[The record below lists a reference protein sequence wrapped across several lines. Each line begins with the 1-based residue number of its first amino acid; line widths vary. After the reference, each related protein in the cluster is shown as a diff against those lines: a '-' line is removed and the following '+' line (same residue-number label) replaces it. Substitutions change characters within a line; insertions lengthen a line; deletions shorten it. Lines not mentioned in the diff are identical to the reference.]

1 MQDDDLKKENKMGI
15 RIISD
20 DASRTDS
27 PQSKKK
33 SYDHSFENF
42 QDFTLMDDIPDVK
55 RDDLYMAKAKNA
67 LNTGKKEK
75 TEIHNE
81 DWSNVH
87 VGGMDLRNA
96 SVSHAVKADTLKTDK
111 RQGGDQGKKIEAVFG
126 DGRQE
131 ETLSAVPED
140 LAIIDE
146 SVADFSHGDL
156 GEGEDI
162 SIVAP
167 ERSVEGQLED
177 RGDVTKPQMPVA
189 RSGTGASESQGA
201 IARRHSEIKLKA
213 EEIRNAT
220 EAEEGRRLRIG
231 ERLVSLGL
239 ITKDQLNVALQEKKI
254 TGRMIGEVLVDLG
267 FIDEETLT
275 AVLAEAAGFDVFD
288 PKHTIVDGDALALVE
303 KKIAVK
309 HKVLPLS
316 MDDHYVY
323 VAMSDPY
330 DVLAMDALRQFI
342 PKGKQIKPVV
352 TTASVISE
360 AIDAAYGYS
369 SSISDILKE
378 LEEGTH
384 DDVTS
389 LKDNEI
395 YSHPIVRL
403 VNALVIDAVKMG
415 VSDLHFEPEENF
427 VRLRYRL
434 DGVLFTAQILHKQH
448 WNGIS
453 QRLKLLA
460 EMNIA
465 DKLSPQDGRF
475 GLNAGGKDV
484 DFRVSSLPT
493 VHGENIVLRVLDKS
507 ASIMPLEK
515 LGFSPEN
522 MKKIKASQTKP
533 EGIIIVT
540 GPTGSGKS
548 TSLYSMLNEINNV
561 EINIQTLEDPVEYS
575 LPMIRQTHVREG
587 VLEFADGIRALLR
600 QDPDIIF
607 IGEIR
612 DKTTAEMALKAA
624 MTGHQVYTTLHTND
638 SFGAIPRLLDL
649 GLKPGMIAGAIIAVF
664 AQRLTRCLCPNCK
677 EAYKPNQEEC
687 RILSVN
693 SANPP
698 TIYRA
703 RQGGCERCGGQGYKG
718 RVAVAEILTFDEDM
732 DELLARGE
740 SKAELKMLAEKKGF
754 KNMRDDGILKVLDG
768 ITDLQALSRVVD
780 LYK

>member
-1 MQDDDLKKENKMGI
+1 MQNDDYNKDRKEE
-15 RIISD
+15 IITLTDEGEVVTIPSNSPVSPSAQPA
-20 DASRTDS
+20 ASKPR
-27 PQSKKK
+27 
-33 SYDHSFENF
+33 YEASFENF
-42 QDFTLMDDIPDVK
+42 QDFTIMDDIPDAKV
-55 RDDLYMAKAKNA
+55 DDLYMGKAKDS
-67 LNTGKKEK
+67 LSTGRNEK
-75 TEIHNE
+75 SQVHNE
-81 DWSNVH
+81 DWSNVN
-87 VGGMDLRNA
+87 VGGMDLRSGSVTNA
-96 SVSHAVKADTLKTDK
+96 NIKSPVSSTSSDLSKNKDEVAIEIELEPIELSKDNEEPSRNTASSADAAKSVDNSQLPAQYKV
-111 RQGGDQGKKIEAVFG
+111 GGD
-126 DGRQE
+126 
-131 ETLSAVPED
+131 
-140 LAIIDE
+140 
-146 SVADFSHGDL
+146 
-156 GEGEDI
+156 
-162 SIVAP
+162 
-167 ERSVEGQLED
+167 
-177 RGDVTKPQMPVA
+177 
-189 RSGTGASESQGA
+189 SQGA
-201 IARRHSEIKLKA
+201 IARRHTEIKIKA
-213 EEIRNAT
+213 EEARAG
-220 EAEEGRRLRIG
+220 AESADSRKNRIG
-231 ERLVSLGL
+231 DRLVSMGL
-239 ITKDQLNVALQEKKI
+239 ITPDQLNVALQEKKI

-267 FIDEETLT
+267 FIDEATLT

-303 KKIAVK
+303 KKIASK
-309 HKVLPLS
+309 YKVLPLS
-316 MDDHYVY
+316 MNESFVF

-330 DVLAMDALRQFI
+330 DVLAMDALRKFI
-342 PKGKQIKPVV
+342 PRALQIKPVV
-352 TTASVISE
+352 TTATVIME

-369 SSISDILKE
+369 SSITEIMKE
-378 LEEGTH
+378 LEEGAH
-384 DDVTS
+384 QDIAS
-389 LKDNEI
+389 LKDNEV

-434 DGVLFTAQILHKQH
+434 DGVLFTAQILHRQH

-493 VHGENIVLRVLDKS
+493 VYGENIVLRVLDKTS
-507 ASIMPLEK
+507 AIMPLEK

-522 MKKIKASQTKP
+522 LKKIKTSQSKP

-548 TSLYSMLNEINNV
+548 TSLYSMLNEINDV

-587 VLEFADGIRALLR
+587 VLEFADGIKALLR

-607 IGEIR
+607 IGEVR

-649 GLKPGMIAGAIIAVF
+649 GLKPGMIAGAIIAIF
-664 AQRLTRCLCPNCK
+664 AQRLTRVLCKNCK
-677 EAYKPNQEEC
+677 EAYKPTQEEC

-693 SANPP
+693 SSNPP

-703 RQGGCERCGGQGYKG
+703 REGGCDACGGQGYKG
-718 RVAVAEILTFDEDM
+718 RIAVAEILTFDEDM

-740 SKAELKMLAEKKGF
+740 SKAELKIMAEKKGF
-754 KNMRDDGILKVLDG
+754 KNMKDDGILKVLEG
-768 ITDLQALSRVVD
+768 VTDLKALSRVVD
-780 LYK
+780 IYK